1 MNPGD
6 VLEGHG
12 RLLQHGRLVV
22 EVDYHLTIPR
32 DLYFIINPT
41 GSLHLDYED
50 YLGGFVLV
58 TPDDAEK
65 IALIDYILEFED
77 KSKKTVHVERR
88 YKKTK
93 RQGKV
98 RISIW
103 VNVIKSE
110 TALN

>member
-6 VLEGHG
+6 VIEGRG
-12 RLLQHGRLVV
+12 RLLQRGRFVV

-65 IALIDYILEFED
+65 IALTDYILELDD
-77 KSKKTVHVERR
+77 KSKKTVQVERR

-93 RQGKV
+93 HQGKNHVSFWVKVV
-98 RISIW
+98 RS
-103 VNVIKSE
+103 S
-110 TALN
+110 

>member
-6 VLEGHG
+6 VLEGRG
-12 RLLQHGRLVV
+12 RLLQRGRFVV

-65 IALIDYILEFED
+65 IALTDYILELDD
-77 KSKKTVHVERR
+77 KSKKTVQVERR

-93 RQGKV
+93 HQGKNRVSFWVKVV
-98 RISIW
+98 RS
-103 VNVIKSE
+103 S
-110 TALN
+110 

>member
-6 VLEGHG
+6 VLEGRG
-12 RLLQHGRLVV
+12 RLLQHGRFVA

-65 IALIDYILEFED
+65 IALTDYILELDD
-77 KSKKTVHVERR
+77 KSKKTVQVERR

-93 RQGKV
+93 HQGKNHVSFWVKVV
-98 RISIW
+98 RS
-103 VNVIKSE
+103 S
-110 TALN
+110 